1 MGNTNFE
8 EGLVQMTKPEV
19 TKIKHQDMLA
29 DAIARSKD
37 TSVLSWWWLS
47 VPGYVIATLL
57 MKSIYMPHSS
67 YLSNV
72 HEFIGREKNLSI
84 LFFLVIPFL
93 FMMINIYIIR
103 KIYFLSGGPDIKYF
117 FKVIWVNLLAIAF
130 SLFILLIYFL

>member
-72 HEFIGREKNLSI
+72 H
-84 LFFLVIPFL
+84 
-93 FMMINIYIIR
+93 
-103 KIYFLSGGPDIKYF
+103 
-117 FKVIWVNLLAIAF
+117 
-130 SLFILLIYFL
+130 